1 MANFKDFVKNGW
13 HPEKEGTTLRG
24 QVSSLMGRNKDSSAS
39 SSRADHVSR
48 PLSDLKDPSAF
59 APPPRRTASGL
70 DSSPPDGRS
79 PASYS
84 APAAAAATKP
94 APPRLPPR
102 LPPRGARD
110 SPPPPFAGSSRS
122 SDRHLNQGAV
132 DRLGAAGVSV
142 PGFGIGRSGA
152 TASNTS
158 PPLPGPAVA
167 AANGFSKL
175 GTPSSA
181 PSATPP
187 PNQGT
192 TWAQKQAALKT
203 ASAFHKNPSSVSL
216 ADAKTAASTANNFR
230 QRHGD
235 QVEAGIKRTN
245 HLNQKYGVTNKVGA
259 FVNREHQGQAGQ
271 ATVGDSGLPAMGP
284 GLPVKKKPPP
294 PPPPKKKPGFGEQT
308 RPAAGGND
316 EAPPP
321 IPMSTRPA
329 F

>member
-132 DRLGAAGVSV
+132 DRLGAAGV
-142 PGFGIGRSGA
+142 GRGQWLLQAGHTVISPLSH
-152 TASNTS
+152 ASS
-158 PPLPGPAVA
+158 E
-167 AANGFSKL
+167 S
-175 GTPSSA
+175 
-181 PSATPP
+181 
-187 PNQGT
+187 
-192 TWAQKQAALKT
+192 
-203 ASAFHKNPSSVSL
+203 
-216 ADAKTAASTANNFR
+216 STANNFR